1 MAAGRTEAIIALLAE
16 TEAAH
21 GAFEATELKGVYDQ
35 EWPRW
40 YASYAVEHG
49 IGERLGR
56 AVTADQLAEFLAK
69 SYAEFEQADPKPSE
83 PWTAYV
89 ARRIVEEL

>member
-1 MAAGRTEAIIALLAE
+1 MAVDRIEAIEALLAE

-40 YASYAVEHG
+40 YAAYAVEHG
-49 IGERLGR
+49 IGTQLGHE
-56 AVTADQLAEFLAK
+56 VTADSLADSLARI
-69 SYAEFEQADPKPSE
+69 YAAFEEADHGPGE
-83 PWTAYV
+83 PWTAYA
-89 ARRIVEEL
+89 ARRIVEDL